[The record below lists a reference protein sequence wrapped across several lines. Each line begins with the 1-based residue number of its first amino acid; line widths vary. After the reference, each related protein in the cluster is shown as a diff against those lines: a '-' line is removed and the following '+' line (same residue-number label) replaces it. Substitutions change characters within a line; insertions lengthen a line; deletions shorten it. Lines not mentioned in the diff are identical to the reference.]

1 MRFETELV
9 SRTIQEGEEYL
20 NFDLE
25 EGEEVYPARIKN
37 EEDYLEVF
45 VGESFDEWEY
55 DNISRKRLRS
65 GWENSFY
72 IEEDMNTDEVRESY
86 NDLFERYS
94 EQIADMIGNRETTEP
109 LNQVKAALD

>member
-9 SRTIQEGEEYL
+9 SRTIQDGEEYL

-25 EGEEVYPARIKN
+25 GEKAYPARIRS

-72 IEEDMNTDEVRESY
+72 IEEDMSTDEVIESY
-86 NDLFERYS
+86 DNLFERYS
-94 EQIADMIGNRETTEP
+94 EEIADRTGNRETAES

>member
-25 EGEEVYPARIKN
+25 AEEVYPARIRS

-72 IEEDMNTDEVRESY
+72 IEEDMSIDDVRESY
-86 NDLFERYS
+86 ENLFERYS
-94 EQIADMIGNRETTEP
+94 EQIADRIGNRETTES

>member
-1 MRFETELV
+1 MT
-9 SRTIQEGEEYL
+9 EEYD
-20 NFDLE
+20 FE
-25 EGEEVYPARIKN
+25 PEGVCPARIRS

-72 IEEDMNTDEVRESY
+72 IEEDMSTDEVRDSY
-86 NDLFERYS
+86 DNLFERYS
-94 EQIADMIGNRETTEP
+94 EQITDRMGNRETAKP
-109 LNQVKAALD
+109 LNQVEAALD